1 MPNFHQCDGYDIT
14 TTNVLFY
21 CINFFAW
28 ANTKKEV
35 IVVNIYSDMYSLFAE
50 DKDAKKY
57 FEALS
62 ENTQKQIIMRAN
74 SVNSFDDLLEYA
86 DQYSCEG

>member
-1 MPNFHQCDGYDIT
+1 M
-14 TTNVLFY
+14 
-21 CINFFAW
+21 
-28 ANTKKEV
+28 
-35 IVVNIYSDMYSLFAE
+35 NIYSDMYSLFAE